1 MVDYYEN
8 LNTFENVLDLIEDE
22 AFNDK
27 DKATT
32 ANQEIESKKS
42 DEIDSLFEKFM
53 NNTSEIDPL
62 PSTSKRDDKTIKRN
76 SSNSTVKKPDQD
88 KDQNQDDKYDKLF
101 NELFE

>member
-22 AFNDK
+22 AFDDR
-27 DKATT
+27 DKAT

-62 PSTSKRDDKTIKRN
+62 PSTSKRDDTNIKSN

-88 KDQNQDDKYDKLF
+88 KDKDQDDKYDKLF
-101 NELFE
+101 DELFE

>member
-22 AFNDK
+22 AFDDK
-27 DKATT
+27 DKAT
-32 ANQEIESKKS
+32 ANEEISKKS

-62 PSTSKRDDKTIKRN
+62 PSTSKHDDKTIKIN
-76 SSNSTVKKPDQD
+76 SSNSTVKKPDQDKD